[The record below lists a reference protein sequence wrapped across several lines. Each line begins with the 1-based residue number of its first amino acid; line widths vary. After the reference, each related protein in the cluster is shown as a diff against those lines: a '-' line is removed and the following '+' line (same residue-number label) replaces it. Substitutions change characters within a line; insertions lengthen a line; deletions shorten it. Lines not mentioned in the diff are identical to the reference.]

1 MQEWKVIKL
10 KDCIEEI
17 TEKTTKNNQYKI
29 LTSSQNG
36 IYLQEEY
43 FNKQVASKDNIGYKI
58 IKKGEFTYR
67 SMSDTG
73 RFTINRLENID
84 IGIISPAYPVFKAK
98 DIEPEYLK
106 YFFQSELFRKSINNL
121 SQGSTRVALKI
132 DELKEIKLAIPI
144 QKEQR
149 KILSILSNVDSII
162 EKVNE
167 DIKNIQKEKQI
178 IMKNIFN
185 YGIYHEKLRST
196 NIGQIPESWE
206 VKKFQ
211 DLIDSKDILDIM
223 DGNHGE
229 LHPTTKD
236 YVPNGIPFIMAN
248 NIVDG
253 KLNLENCKFISKER
267 AEMLRKGFSKE
278 NDVLITHKGS
288 VGNVAI
294 VKNITTPYIML
305 TPQVTYYRINEQSKI
320 LIKEYLYYFFQ
331 SPNFQN
337 RLKILSAQSTRAYIG
352 ITAQKQLDIVIPK
365 IEEQN
370 KIVEILSKLDN
381 KLILLKK
388 KNKEYQKLKKGLM
401 QQLLTGK
408 VRVKI

>member
-149 KILSILSNVDSII
+149 KILSILSNVESII

-388 KNKEYQKLKKGLM
+388 KSKEYQKLKKGLM

>member
-98 DIEPEYLK
+98 HIEPEYLK

>member
-388 KNKEYQKLKKGLM
+388 KSKEYQKLKKGLM

>member
-1 MQEWKVIKL
+1 
-10 KDCIEEI
+10 
-17 TEKTTKNNQYKI
+17 
-29 LTSSQNG
+29 
-36 IYLQEEY
+36 
-43 FNKQVASKDNIGYKI
+43 
-58 IKKGEFTYR
+58 
-67 SMSDTG
+67 
-73 RFTINRLENID
+73 
-84 IGIISPAYPVFKAK
+84 
-98 DIEPEYLK
+98 
-106 YFFQSELFRKSINNL
+106 
-121 SQGSTRVALKI
+121 
-132 DELKEIKLAIPI
+132 
-144 QKEQR
+144 
-149 KILSILSNVDSII
+149 
-162 EKVNE
+162 
-167 DIKNIQKEKQI
+167 
-178 IMKNIFN
+178 MKNIFN
-185 YGIYHEKLRST
+185 YGIYHEKLKTT
-196 NIGQIPESWE
+196 NIGQIPENWK

-211 DLIDSKDILDIM
+211 ELIDSKDILDIM

-229 LHPTTKD
+229 LHPTAKD
-236 YVPNGIPFIMAN
+236 YVSNGIPFIMAN

-253 KLNLENCKFISKER
+253 KLNLENCKYISKER
-267 AEMLRKGFSKE
+267 AEMLRKGFAKE

-320 LIKEYLYYFFQ
+320 LTKEYLYYFFQ

-352 ITAQKQLDIVIPK
+352 ITAQRQLEIVIPK

-388 KNKEYQKLKKGLM
+388 KNKEYQNLKKGLM

>member
-98 DIEPEYLK
+98 HIEPEYLK

-278 NDVLITHKGS
+278 NDVLITIRE
-288 VGNVAI
+288 VLE
-294 VKNITTPYIML
+294 MW
-305 TPQVTYYRINEQSKI
+305 
-320 LIKEYLYYFFQ
+320 
-331 SPNFQN
+331 
-337 RLKILSAQSTRAYIG
+337 
-352 ITAQKQLDIVIPK
+352 
-365 IEEQN
+365 
-370 KIVEILSKLDN
+370 
-381 KLILLKK
+381 LL
-388 KNKEYQKLKKGLM
+388 
-401 QQLLTGK
+401 
-408 VRVKI
+408 